1 MDLLW
6 SSVFWNCAPK
16 AERQERLVAYL
27 REWAP
32 HLQKSD
38 TVRARAAGSA
48 EAIELR
54 TTI

>member
-6 SSVFWNCAPK
+6 KQRVLELRSE

-48 EAIELR
+48 EALN
-54 TTI
+54 